1 MSNRFLQI
9 WISLLHIGAFV
20 FFYFYDFTPEWISY
34 LGQVFSVVSFA
45 LISYAYLKFIRRM
58 QPFRLGLGLLR
69 NQDFST
75 KLVKTGN
82 KHVDQAIELFNSM
95 LEQLKKEKIERA
107 EQEQFMNLLIEAS
120 PLGVIVLDYNRQIKS
135 ANPAAL
141 DMLQID
147 KERVIGSEPKT
158 LNSEVGKELAKLE
171 LSEKKLVRLQM
182 QQQYRLT
189 KGSMIDRGH
198 ERYFFIIEELTADIH
213 QAEKNA
219 WDKLIRVMA
228 HEVNNTV
235 GAVNSI
241 LSSITDSVEA
251 ENEREMLEVARKRNV
266 SLTGFMNQYASI
278 VKLEEP
284 IKYPVSIKEVCDN
297 VTKLF
302 RPLIIENKIE
312 LAVDQNDFTVSG
324 DIVQLEQ
331 AFQNIVQNAIESF
344 KKEADRKI
352 INVQINEMT
361 HEVIISNTGEPISD
375 EIKANLFSP
384 FFTTKSTGNGIG
396 LMFVSEVLQK
406 HNCNFSLTSIGE
418 LTSFK
423 ISFYKN

>member
-1 MSNRFLQI
+1 M
-9 WISLLHIGAFV
+9 HMGAYM
-20 FFYFYDFTPEWISY
+20 FFYLYPFEPKWISY
-34 LGQVFSVVSFA
+34 AGQILVFVSFF
-45 LISYAYLKFIRRM
+45 LIVLAYNRFVRRM
-58 QPFRLGLGLLR
+58 QPFQLGIGLLR

-120 PLGVIVLDYNRQIKS
+120 PLGVIVLDFNKQIKS
-135 ANPAAL
+135 ANPAAV
-141 DMLQID
+141 DILQID
-147 KERVIGSEPKT
+147 NNLVIGKELCELS
-158 LNSEVGKELAKLE
+158 SEVGEELAKLKMN
-171 LSEKKLVRLQM
+171 EKKLVRLQM

-198 ERYFFIIEELTADIH
+198 ERYFFIIEELTDDIH
-213 QAEKNA
+213 DAEKNA
-219 WDKLIRVMA
+219 WEKLIRVMA

-241 LSSITDSVEA
+241 LSSIAESVDA
-251 ENEREMLEVARKRNV
+251 EDEKEMMEVARKRNV

-284 IKYPVSIKEVCDN
+284 IKHSVSIKEVCDN

-302 RPLIIENKIE
+302 KPLFVENKIE
-312 LAVDQNDFTVSG
+312 LAVNQDDFTVYG
-324 DIVQLEQ
+324 DMIQLEQ
-331 AFQNIVQNAIESF
+331 AFQNVVQNAVESF
-344 KKEADRKI
+344 RKEADRKF
-352 INVQINEMT
+352 INVQINEKSR
-361 HEVIISNTGEPISD
+361 EVIISNTGEPISD

-384 FFTTKSTGNGIG
+384 FFTTKSTGSGIG

-406 HNCNFSLTSIGE
+406 HSCNFSLATSNK

-423 ISFYKN
+423 IIFPEN

>member
-171 LSEKKLVRLQM
+171 LNEKKLVRLQM

-284 IKYPVSIKEVCDN
+284 IKHPVSIKEVCDN

-302 RPLIIENKIE
+302 KPLIIENKIE